1 MGVYV
6 QVGFYESCGR
16 WCLDLIDASE
26 STYAQFD
33 ARGLLGGGYTWEGV
47 VRALVEIHLPGALSR
62 LDAGAEADNMHAYAD
77 SRELL
82 EQVAELVRR
91 ADRDPALLA
100 AAMVEWMEDLERR
113 VTTRAP
119 RGDTTSERV
128 YDVLRRAVATMEKQ
142 PKLAEAVIT
151 ALTSDDREAGGA
163 STATTD
169 VMQRVMLRAFPDDAD
184 PETEA
189 AIAKVLGHVWF
200 SCLVAWS
207 NGVGDL
213 TWVS

>member
-1 MGVYV
+1 MVTSAEALTKS
-6 QVGFYESCGR
+6 Q
-16 WCLDLIDASE
+16 A
-26 STYAQFD
+26 
-33 ARGLLGGGYTWEGV
+33 ARRQRVLVAALELGADGGYDAVQMRDIAASAEV
-47 VRALVEIHLPGALSR
+47 ALGTIYRYFPSK
-62 LDAGAEADNMHAYAD
+62 D
-77 SRELL
+77 
-82 EQVAELVRR
+82 
-91 ADRDPALLA
+91 ALLA

-113 VTTRAP
+113 VTTKAP
-119 RGDTTSERV
+119 RGDTTSARV
-128 YDVLRRAVATMEKQ
+128 FDVLRRAIATMERQ

-163 STATTD
+163 SIATTD
-169 VMQRVMLRAFPDDAD
+169 VMQRVMLRAFPEDID

-213 TWVS
+213 TWVSEELETATHLLCDHLG

>member
-1 MGVYV
+1 M
-6 QVGFYESCGR
+6 
-16 WCLDLIDASE
+16 ASTAE
-26 STYAQFD
+26 ALTKSQA
-33 ARGLLGGGYTWEGV
+33 ARRQRVLVAALQLGSEGGYEAVQMRDVAATAEV
-47 VRALVEIHLPGALSR
+47 ALGTIYRYFPSK
-62 LDAGAEADNMHAYAD
+62 D
-77 SRELL
+77 
-82 EQVAELVRR
+82 
-91 ADRDPALLA
+91 ALLA

-113 VTTRAP
+113 VTQRAP
-119 RGDTTSERV
+119 RGSTTTERV
-128 YDVLRRAVATMEKQ
+128 YDVLRRAIGTMERQ

-169 VMQRVMLRAFPDDAD
+169 VMLRVLLQAFPEDVD
-184 PETEA
+184 PDTEA

-213 TWVS
+213 TWVASELETACRVLCDHLG